1 MVGLPEFLKYY
12 IIPKSA
18 AISAH
23 LIDFHPITLPKKKLY
38 TARAVLITVYLRPP
52 ILWRPI
58 LSIPRII

>member
-52 ILWRPI
+52 IL
-58 LSIPRII
+58 